1 MTEGNRVYGK
11 LCFSQESCEN
21 CPIRKECGLRKKFY
35 SEDFSEYLD
44 EIFNTRK
51 EENLKN
57 GVSVLE
63 AELLE
68 DMARIII
75 ETKCNREKLSHPT
88 YTTE

>member
-1 MTEGNRVYGK
+1 MTGENKMYGK
-11 LCFSQESCEN
+11 ICFMQKTCDN
-21 CPIRKECGLRKKFY
+21 CPIRKDCVLRQKFY

-44 EIFNTRK
+44 EIFNARK
-51 EENLKN
+51 EKNLKK

-68 DMARIII
+68 DMARIFI
-75 ETKCNREKLSHPT
+75 ETKCDKEKLLHPT